1 MKVLSP
7 LTHRQSVTLQEKL
20 DSKRIVAQYEAEYAF
35 DARPYF
41 ENVDSVALYQCNETG
56 YRFFYP
62 PRVAGGSDLYE
73 HLQKLPWYYK
83 SWKWEYDV
91 ADKYI
96 TERDYVLDVGCG
108 FGAFLHKLHD
118 RNVRCAGLEFNPQA
132 AETAASNGLQVYP
145 ETINH
150 HARNNPGKYSV
161 VCAFQVLEHIEAAGD
176 FIADCLKAIKP
187 YGKLIIGVPNNNP
200 FLYKHDKY
208 NTLNVPPHHMGL
220 WDKKSLKN
228 LQKVFPLR
236 PCSFRI
242 EPLSE
247 EHERYCRAQLEYLS
261 SKSPWLGKL
270 ADRIFR
276 PYNGRYFRAQLE
288 YLSSKSPWLGKLADR
303 IFRPYNKPLMK
314 VIARFVEGRN
324 ILAVYTKLPDNDRRH
339 TNQG

>member
-41 ENVDSVALYQCNETG
+41 ENVDSVALYRCNETG
-56 YRFFYP
+56 YRFYYP
-62 PRVAGGSDLYE
+62 PRVAGGSELYE

-108 FGAFLHKLHD
+108 FGGFLHKLRD
-118 RNVRCAGLEFNPQA
+118 RNVRCAGLEFNPRA
-132 AETAASNGLQVYP
+132 AETAASNSLRVYP
-145 ETINH
+145 ETIH
-150 HARNNPGKYSV
+150 DHASNNPDQYSV

-200 FLYKHDKY
+200 FLFKRDKY
-208 NTLNVPPHHMGL
+208 HTLNLPPHHMGL
-220 WDKKSLKN
+220 WNKKSLKN
-228 LQKVFPLR
+228 LRKVFPVR
-236 PCSFRI
+236 PYSFRI
-242 EPLSE
+242 EPLFDYG
-247 EHERYCRAQLEYLS
+247 RYFRAQREYLN
-261 SKSPWLGKL
+261 SKSPWLSKL

-276 PYNGRYFRAQLE
+276 PHNEL
-288 YLSSKSPWLGKLADR
+288 
-303 IFRPYNKPLMK
+303 LMK
-314 VIARFVEGRN
+314 VIARFVQGRN
-324 ILAVYTKLPDNDRRH
+324 ILAIYTKLPDNESRH
-339 TNQG
+339 TGRG

>member
-41 ENVDSVALYQCNETG
+41 ENVDSVALYRCNETG
-56 YRFFYP
+56 YRFYYP
-62 PRVAGGSDLYE
+62 PRVAGGSELYE

-108 FGAFLHKLHD
+108 FGGFLHKLRD
-118 RNVRCAGLEFNPQA
+118 RNVGCAGLEFNPRA
-132 AETAASNGLQVYP
+132 AETAASNGLRVYP
-145 ETINH
+145 ETIH
-150 HARNNPGKYSV
+150 DHASDNPDKYGV

-200 FLYKHDKY
+200 FLFKHDKY
-208 NTLNVPPHHMGL
+208 HTLNLPPHHMGL
-220 WDKKSLKN
+220 WNKKSLKN
-228 LQKVFPLR
+228 LRKVFPVR
-236 PCSFRI
+236 PYSFRI
-242 EPLSE
+242 EPLFDYG
-247 EHERYCRAQLEYLS
+247 RYFRAQREYLN

-276 PYNGRYFRAQLE
+276 PHNEL
-288 YLSSKSPWLGKLADR
+288 
-303 IFRPYNKPLMK
+303 LMK
-314 VIARFVEGRN
+314 VIARFVQGRN
-324 ILAVYTKLPDNDRRH
+324 ILAIYTKLPDNESRH
-339 TNQG
+339 TGRG

>member
-20 DSKRIVAQYEAEYAF
+20 DSKRIVAQYEAEFAF

-41 ENVDSVALYQCNETG
+41 ENVDSVALYRCNETG
-56 YRFFYP
+56 YRFYYP
-62 PRVAGGSDLYE
+62 PRVAGGSELYE
-73 HLQKLPWYYK
+73 HLQRLPWYYR

-108 FGAFLHKLHD
+108 FGGFLHKLRD
-118 RNVRCAGLEFNPQA
+118 RNVRCAGLEFNPRA
-132 AETAASNGLQVYP
+132 VATAASNGLQVYP
-145 ETINH
+145 ETIH
-150 HARNNPGKYSV
+150 DHASNNPDQYSV

-200 FLYKHDKY
+200 FLFKHDKY
-208 NTLNVPPHHMGL
+208 HTLNLPPHHMGL
-220 WDKKSLKN
+220 WNKKSLKN

-242 EPLSE
+242 EPLF
-247 EHERYCRAQLEYLS
+247 
-261 SKSPWLGKL
+261 
-270 ADRIFR
+270 DR
-276 PYNGRYFRAQLE
+276 GRYFRAQLE

-303 IFRPYNKPLMK
+303 ILGPYNELLMK

-324 ILAVYTKLPDNDRRH
+324 ILAIYTKVPDNDRRH
-339 TNQG
+339 TSRG